1 MERDKGG
8 RMRKLVENKKDAL
21 EREIEEFNTSKV
33 MRDNAERYERKK
45 SEEIQGKGQSE
56 SAPS

>member
-1 MERDKGG
+1 
-8 RMRKLVENKKDAL
+8 MRNLVENNKDAL

-33 MRDNAERYERKK
+33 QDINVEKHDRKK
-45 SEEIQGKGQSE
+45 SEELQGRGQSE

>member
-33 MRDNAERYERKK
+33 MRDNPERYERKK
-45 SEEIQGKGQSE
+45 SEEIQGKGQS
-56 SAPS
+56 

>member
-8 RMRKLVENKKDAL
+8 RMRNLVENNKDAL

-33 MRDNAERYERKK
+33 QDINVEKHDRKK
-45 SEEIQGKGQSE
+45 SEELQGRGQSE

>member
-1 MERDKGG
+1 
-8 RMRKLVENKKDAL
+8 MRKLVENNKDAL

-33 MRDNAERYERKK
+33 MRDNPERYERKK